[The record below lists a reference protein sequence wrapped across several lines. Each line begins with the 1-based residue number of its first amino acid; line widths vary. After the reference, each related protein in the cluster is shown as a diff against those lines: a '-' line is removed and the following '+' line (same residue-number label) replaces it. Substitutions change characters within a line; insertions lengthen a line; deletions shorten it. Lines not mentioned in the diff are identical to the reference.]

1 MSTTTTPTVDL
12 AAVKARQQAAWA
24 SGDYARVAARIP
36 VVSEL
41 LCDRAG
47 LEAGARV
54 LDVAAGSGNTSIAAA
69 RQGCEVVGI
78 DYVPELLARA
88 RRRAEAE
95 GLPVELVEADAE
107 RLPFADGSFDA
118 VVSVF
123 GAMFAPDQPAA
134 AAELVRVC
142 RPGGTIAMAN
152 WTPGGFIGRLFSAIT
167 AYLPPPPG
175 LRSPMRWGRPDEV
188 RELLG
193 PGVRV
198 ETRERTYTWRSHSA
212 EEFTA
217 FFATHYGPALKALAA
232 LEPEAAD
239 MLRADMVALADEAG
253 ARTGRGSIAI
263 PAGYL
268 EVVATV
274 A

>member
-134 AAELVRVC
+134 AAELVDAIWGEVE
-142 RPGGTIAMAN
+142 GVDATGHLN
-152 WTPGGFIGRLFSAIT
+152 VVVSRL
-167 AYLPPPPG
+167 
-175 LRSPMRWGRPDEV
+175 RKK
-188 RELLG
+188 LG
-193 PGVRV
+193 EDP
-198 ETRERTYTWRSHSA
+198 
-212 EEFTA
+212 
-217 FFATHYGPALKALAA
+217 
-232 LEPEAAD
+232 
-239 MLRADMVALADEAG
+239 
-253 ARTGRGSIAI
+253 RTGESPIETVRGYGYRLSTRHEEP
-263 PAGYL
+263 PA
-268 EVVATV
+268 
-274 A
+274 